1 MSDDLKKKILA
12 GLSDLYSRTEIV
24 ADRSLVP
31 PKGGFNFWFF
41 KEIPSGTPTDGCF
54 RKDGLP
60 LLYAGISPDRA
71 KSKANLKKR
80 IINNHCKGTAK
91 TSTLRKSLGVLL
103 TEASGYPLRK
113 VGNIMTFT
121 RAGEDWLND
130 WMDKNAF
137 VCWYEYLN
145 PWEIKR
151 EVITI
156 FSPPLNI
163 QDGTHSFGENLRV
176 KRKKAEQMAQNMP
189 IVHK

>member
-1 MSDDLKKKILA
+1 MSDELREKILA
-12 GLSDLYSRTEIV
+12 GLSDLYSRAEVV

-31 PKGGFNFWFF
+31 EKGGFNFWFF
-41 KEIPSGTPTDGCF
+41 KEIPSGIPTDGCF

-60 LLYAGISPDRA
+60 LLYVGISPDRD

-80 IINNHCKGTAK
+80 ILTNHCKGTAK

-121 RAGEDWLND
+121 RKGEDWLND

-137 VCWYEYLN
+137 VCWYEHKT

-151 EVITI
+151 EVIEI

-163 QDGTHSFGENLRV
+163 QDGTHPFGEILR
-176 KRKKAEQMAQNMP
+176 KQRNEAEQMAQKMSV
-189 IVHK
+189 VHE